1 MERAGEKLESGTN
14 YYVIAGIF
22 ISILFFILANALEP
36 QVNEQ
41 LDLFELIFILAYASP
56 AVFSFAIAKRYWPSK
71 VFGKAYLALG
81 IAYSLTAIGASLFDY
96 FQMAGMENP
105 YPYWPD
111 LFFAAFYPF
120 AIYHLRTNIHFI
132 RGAQKPRLKK
142 NQVLLLVIIPLGV
155 TLFYAYGAWV
165 YDPSLGLFDL
175 DKARNTESYVDGT
188 PVNMVPR
195 ILTLTTSERTEHDQ
209 EFINGY
215 LVGIYFVA
223 ATSLTFAWTIIGAQ
237 VFRGS
242 VLGLPWGMLLVGIG
256 LNTVADVSYYYTSIQ
271 GYDRSNAIIGL
282 WVLGCMMVSYAL
294 YMHKKQI

>member
-1 MERAGEKLESGTN
+1 MERSDEKLEHGVN

-22 ISILFFILANALEP
+22 ISVLFFILANALEP
-36 QVNEQ
+36 QIDEQ
-41 LDLFELIFILAYASP
+41 LDLFELIFILAYAAP

-96 FQMAGMENP
+96 YQMSGIPNP
-105 YPYWPD
+105 YPYYPD

-120 AIYHLRTNIHFI
+120 TIYHLRTNINFI
-132 RGAQKPRLKK
+132 RGAQKPSLKR
-142 NQVLLLVIIPLGV
+142 NHIMLLVVIPIGV
-155 TLFYAYGAWV
+155 TAFYAYGAWN

-175 DKARNTESYVDGT
+175 DKARSTEAYVEGGPIDLI
-188 PVNMVPR
+188 PR
-195 ILTLTTSERTEHDQ
+195 LFTLMASGPIEHD
-209 EFINGY
+209 EDFIKGY
-215 LVGIYFVA
+215 LVGIYFTA
-223 ATSLTFAWTIIGAQ
+223 ATSFTFGWAIIGAQ

-242 VLGLPWGMLLVGIG
+242 VLGLPWGMILVGIG
-256 LNTVADVSYYYTSIQ
+256 LNTVADVSYYYTSIE

-282 WVLGCMMVSYAL
+282 WVLGCMIVSYAL